1 MTWSER
7 TSVFA
12 FLWSALILLIVAGP
26 LSGTAAAVTVTDCTA
41 AGPAVAKG
49 KTTVLDVRPDDL
61 VLQCALTPLPGTE
74 RIQVRANSITIDGP
88 AGSIASPFKGRSIDV
103 RADADIVVTN
113 SVLDA
118 ANGNA
123 RLRLRSETGINVT
136 GSILTAGDITRPG
149 RELRVECRDTGC
161 PINLA
166 SSTLLAARVRVFAQG
181 DITGDATIVQ
191 TASPRDR
198 ITVRSFGGSVV
209 FCNVDLLG
217 DVEGHML
224 VQAAIDVDLTGSELS
239 IGRNITVIAG
249 TGNVLLTGATLR
261 NDFGK
266 RGEIVVEANGGAGQ
280 VEIGNATLID
290 DDKSA
295 SDNDVS
301 EINGREETPHEGNN
315 NTVGTPNLDT

>member
-7 TSVFA
+7 TSVRA
-12 FLWSALILLIVAGP
+12 FLWSALILLIAAGP
-26 LSGTAAAVTVTDCTA
+26 LAGTAHAVTVTDCTA
-41 AGPAVAKG
+41 SGPAVAKG

-61 VLQCALTPLPGTE
+61 VLQCALEPLPGTE
-74 RIQVRANSITIDGP
+74 RVQVRANTITIDGP
-88 AGSIASPFKGRSIDV
+88 AGSITSPFKGRSIDV
-103 RADADIVVTN
+103 RAEADIVVTN

-136 GSILTAGDITRPG
+136 GSIITAGDITRPG
-149 RELRVECRDTGC
+149 REVRLECRGAAC
-161 PINLA
+161 PINLVG
-166 SSTLLAARVRVFAQG
+166 STLLAGRVRVFAQG

-198 ITVRSFGGSVV
+198 ITVRSFDGSVI
-209 FCNVDLLG
+209 FCGVQLLG

-224 VQAAIDVDLTGSELS
+224 VQGAIDVDLTGSELS
-239 IGRNITVIAG
+239 IGRNITVIAE
-249 TGNVLLTGATLR
+249 TGDVLLTGATLR

-266 RGEIVVEANGGAGQ
+266 KGEIVVEANGGAGQ
-280 VEIGNATLID
+280 VEIGNATLVD
-290 DDKSA
+290 DDRSA
-295 SDNDVS
+295 SQNDVS